1 MNFDKSYIDVAFI
14 NARVITV
21 NDKDEISEAVGIKK
35 NKIVFVGTTKEL
47 LELADDT
54 TKIIDLKGK
63 TLMPGL
69 IDSHFHPIF
78 NGFIGNEPDSPMRNI
93 DSTQCRSIK

>member
-35 NKIVFVGTTKEL
+35 NKIV
-47 LELADDT
+47 
-54 TKIIDLKGK
+54 
-63 TLMPGL
+63 
-69 IDSHFHPIF
+69 
-78 NGFIGNEPDSPMRNI
+78 
-93 DSTQCRSIK
+93 